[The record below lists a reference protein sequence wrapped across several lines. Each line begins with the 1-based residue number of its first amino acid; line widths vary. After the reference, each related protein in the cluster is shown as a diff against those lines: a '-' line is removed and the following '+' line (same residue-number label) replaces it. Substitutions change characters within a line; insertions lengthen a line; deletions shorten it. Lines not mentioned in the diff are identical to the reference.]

1 LKYDRDAKWLPDRH
15 GNPVRVG
22 DFVRRDDGTVWEVET
37 LKPQQEHIPGRYDK
51 KTGNLDMMYSGLEL
65 VRRGGDHIV
74 GFASTMNVEA
84 TTQSGAVISGVE
96 KIDMSAEEIREI
108 RLREIDATL
117 TNIDR
122 IVGELN
128 ARRLKYERRRQ
139 ELLA

>member
-1 LKYDRDAKWLPDRH
+1 
-15 GNPVRVG
+15 
-22 DFVRRDDGTVWEVET
+22 
-37 LKPQQEHIPGRYDK
+37 
-51 KTGNLDMMYSGLEL
+51 MMYSGLEL